1 VVDMDIFQ
9 IAIIGIVATV
19 LIVLIKKYNPEF
31 QVLISLVTGVI
42 ILFFIYSYLD
52 PILGSF
58 RQLWGRTDIDSK
70 YFEIIIKVIAI
81 AYITEFGSQICNDAG
96 EKSIG
101 MKIELAGKVIIVYIS
116 VPIVLSLIDF
126 IIKLIP

>member
-1 VVDMDIFQ
+1 MDMDIFQ
-9 IAIIGIVATV
+9 IVVIGVVATM
-19 LIVLIKKYNPEF
+19 LIVLVKKYNPEY

-42 ILFFIYSYLD
+42 LLFFIYSYLE

-58 RQLWGRTDIDSK
+58 QQLWGRTNIDSK
-70 YFEIIIKVIAI
+70 YFEIIIKVIVI
-81 AYITEFGSQICNDAG
+81 AYITEFGSQICKDAG

-101 MKIELAGKVIIVYIS
+101 MKIELAGKVIIIYLS
-116 VPIVLSLIDF
+116 VPIVLSLTDF

>member
-1 VVDMDIFQ
+1 MDMDIFQ
-9 IAIIGIVATV
+9 IVIIGIVATV

-31 QVLISLVTGVI
+31 QILISLVTGVI
-42 ILFFIYSYLD
+42 ILFFIYSYLE

-58 RQLWGRTDIDSK
+58 QQLWSRTNIDSK
-70 YFEIIIKVIAI
+70 YFQIILKVIVI
-81 AYITEFGSQICNDAG
+81 AYITEFGSQICKDAG

-101 MKIELAGKVIIVYIS
+101 MKIELAGKVIIIYLS

>member
-1 VVDMDIFQ
+1 MDIFQ
-9 IAIIGIVATV
+9 IVIIGIVATV

-31 QVLISLVTGVI
+31 QVLISMVTGVI
-42 ILFFIYSYLD
+42 ILFFIYAYLD

-58 RQLWGRTDIDSK
+58 KQLWSRTSIDSK
-70 YFEIIIKVIAI
+70 YFEILIKVIAI
-81 AYITEFGSQICNDAG
+81 AYITEFGSQICKDAG

-116 VPIVLSLIDF
+116 VPIVLSLIEF